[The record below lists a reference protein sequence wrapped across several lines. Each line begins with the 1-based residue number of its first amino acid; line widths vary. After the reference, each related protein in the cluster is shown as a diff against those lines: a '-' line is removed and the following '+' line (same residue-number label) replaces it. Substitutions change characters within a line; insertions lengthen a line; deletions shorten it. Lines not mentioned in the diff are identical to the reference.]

1 MSTFGKRTEG
11 PVSRRTAARRPVG
24 LVGSVLTIH
33 GCNSVLVEDLCA
45 GGARLLGRHLP
56 KPGDEV
62 LLRTGEF
69 EALGRIG
76 WADGDYRGVAFD
88 EGEGPSAGTC
98 LALQLRRAA

>member
-45 GGARLLGRHLP
+45 GGAKAARTASAKSRAM
-56 KPGDEV
+56 KSFSV
-62 LLRTGEF
+62 L
-69 EALGRIG
+69 ASSK
-76 WADGDYRGVAFD
+76 
-88 EGEGPSAGTC
+88 PSAGSVGPMAIIVAWRSTRRRAERRHS